1 MIIDDAIHAVDTAGG
16 GKLYFDAQN
25 GTYPDEY
32 LESSD
37 FYDLNYMTNCYETSQ
52 DPILIAASK
61 DVFPSQHVSFTGG
74 FLFGQ

>member
-32 LESSD
+32 LEASD
-37 FYDLNYMTNCYETSQ
+37 FYDLNYMTDCWHYNGGVYIS
-52 DPILIAASK
+52 DSK
-61 DVFPSQHVSFTGG
+61 SVFPSQHVSFT
-74 FLFGQ
+74 FMFTFDM